1 MLLFKF
7 SKSAQITIL
16 SSQTAGVEKKIFFNV
31 SKNKALKLY
40 EEKSSPQLC

>member
-1 MLLFKF
+1 MLLFKL

-16 SSQTAGVEKKIFFNV
+16 SSQTAGVEKKFFNV

-40 EEKSSPQLC
+40 EEKSSPQL